1 MILTLSFVY
10 TFASW
15 LKRSQRER
23 NLLWAFWNTY
33 LWVDNFFGPTL
44 RMLAKEATYFDVLHA
59 IYTET
64 SGRTLEKKCYHM
76 RNLTYSL
83 QWNAMKKVRKLV
95 RLEYMQISPA
105 GRQTST
111 SRSGCMC
118 GCICVCVRACV
129 ISLAWVSSVTQELL
143 AFTTPCS
150 AAILP
155 DRKSVV

>member
-95 RLEYMQISPA
+95 RLEYMQIFPA
-105 GRQTST
+105 GRLRVLYDFFG
-111 SRSGCMC
+111 RSVLCDPRTLINLYHSMFSCPPSCSGRMC
-118 GCICVCVRACV
+118 
-129 ISLAWVSSVTQELL
+129 L
-143 AFTTPCS
+143 
-150 AAILP
+150 
-155 DRKSVV
+155 